1 MIDQS
6 DLDALLR
13 HQTWPAVTITM
24 PCHVPGED
32 IRQDPIR
39 LKNLVND
46 AVTRLV
52 RQGYAKKDSLALL
65 EPARDLIDDTAF
77 WPRGHRGLALFLSPA
92 LSKFV
97 EFNEPIEEMAT
108 CGKRF
113 RIAGVLPYSPASE
126 VDFFVLAISEDR
138 AALYRA
144 GRDDMQEQAAQLP
157 QGIAAVTGQ
166 GGYQQNV
173 QGNPVTAAGA
183 GDQSGFGPRI
193 HATGASPEDLR
204 KTQLL
209 NYLNQLSTVMQTAV
223 GGSQLPIVLA
233 AQAEIA
239 GNFRKQSELGSLWPK
254 QLELN
259 PWSVDLAELHHL
271 VWPVVEPHFAAQT
284 SKTLDRFSRLHGS
297 GRATSEP
304 SELVKA
310 ASSGRV
316 DTLILGEGSHLWGRF
331 DEAAGRVETR
341 EEPELADEDLL
352 DLAAQQTLL
361 NGGQV
366 RLVAPDQLPA
376 GARAAGIMRF

>member
-6 DLDALLR
+6 ELDTLLR
-13 HQTWPAVTITM
+13 HRTWPAVTITM

-32 IRQDPIR
+32 IRQNPIR

-46 AVTRLV
+46 ALTRLV
-52 RQGYAKKDSLALL
+52 AQGYGKDDSLALL
-65 EPARDLIDDTAF
+65 EPARRLIDDAPF
-77 WPRGHRGLALFLSPA
+77 WAEGRRGLALFLSPA
-92 LSKFV
+92 FSKIV

-108 CGKRF
+108 CSKHF

-166 GGYQQNV
+166 SGYEQNV
-173 QGNPVTAAGA
+173 QGNPVTASGA
-183 GDQSGFGPRI
+183 GDQSGFGPSV
-193 HATGASPEDLR
+193 HATGASPEDLH

-209 NYLNQLSTVMQTAV
+209 NYLDKLSTAVKTAV
-223 GGSQLPIVLA
+223 GGSQRPIVVVA
-233 AQAEIA
+233 RAEIA

-254 QLELN
+254 QLDLN
-259 PWSVDLAELHHL
+259 PWAVDVAELHRL
-271 VWPVVEPHFAAQT
+271 AWPVIEPHFAAQT
-284 SKTLDRFSRLHGS
+284 SKALDLFSRLHGS

-304 SELVKA
+304 TELVKA
-310 ASSGRV
+310 ANSGRM
-316 DTLILGEGSHLWGRF
+316 DTLILSQGSHLWGRF
-331 DEAAGRVETR
+331 DEAADRVETR
-341 EEPELADEDLL
+341 EKPGPADEDLL
-352 DLAAQQTLL
+352 DLVAQQTLL